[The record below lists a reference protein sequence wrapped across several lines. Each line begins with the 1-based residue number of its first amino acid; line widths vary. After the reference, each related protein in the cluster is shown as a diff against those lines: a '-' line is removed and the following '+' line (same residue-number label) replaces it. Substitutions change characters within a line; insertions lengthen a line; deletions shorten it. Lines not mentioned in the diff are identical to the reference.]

1 MTTLPVYLRALLATG
16 LMAGAAWAA
25 EPAGKTYT
33 VQAGDT
39 MDKVIRQHL
48 ADSPLK
54 TEVLRQA
61 LMQQNPQAF
70 TQSTPRVLIAGA
82 VLRLPS
88 NEDLL
93 RTQLGASG
101 KSSASAPAGNTWAGG
116 YSTRDMNMNERKN
129 WVRFP

>member
-1 MTTLPVYLRALLATG
+1 MNTLLVSLRALLAMCW
-16 LMAGAAWAA
+16 MAGSAWAA

-39 MDKVIRQHL
+39 MDKVIRQQL
-48 ADSPLK
+48 AESPLK
-54 TEVLRQA
+54 IEVLRQA
-61 LMQQNPQAF
+61 LMQHNPQAF

-101 KSSASAPAGNTWAGG
+101 KASASSGSTWAGG

>member
-1 MTTLPVYLRALLATG
+1 MTTLPVTLRALLAMC
-16 LMAGAAWAA
+16 LLSLSAFAA

-39 MDKVIRQHL
+39 MDKVIRQEL
-48 ADSPLK
+48 AESPLK
-54 TEVLRQA
+54 IEVLRQA

-70 TQSTPRVLIAGA
+70 TQSKPRVLIAGA

-88 NEDLL
+88 NEELL

-101 KSSASAPAGNTWAGG
+101 KSSSSAPAGNTWAGG
-116 YSTRDMNMNERKN
+116 YSTLDMNMNERKN

>member
-1 MTTLPVYLRALLATG
+1 MTTLPVYLRALLATCC
-16 LMAGAAWAA
+16 MAGAALAA

-39 MDKVIRQHL
+39 MDKVIRQQL
-48 ADSPLK
+48 AESPLK
-54 TEVLRQA
+54 IEVLRQA

-88 NEDLL
+88 NEELL

-101 KSSASAPAGNTWAGG
+101 KGSGTAPAGSTWAGG

>member
-1 MTTLPVYLRALLATG
+1 MTTLPVFLRALLAMCLLSGTA
-16 LMAGAAWAA
+16 LAAD
-25 EPAGKTYT
+25 PVGKTYN

-39 MDKVIRQHL
+39 IDKVIRQHL

-54 TEVLRQA
+54 IEVLRQA

-88 NEDLL
+88 NEELL

-101 KSSASAPAGNTWAGG
+101 KGSGAAPAGSTWAGG

>member
-1 MTTLPVYLRALLATG
+1 MNTLPVSLRALLAMW
-16 LMAGAAWAA
+16 LMSGAVWAA
-25 EPAGKTYT
+25 EPAGKSYT

-39 MDKVIRQHL
+39 IDKVIRQHL
-48 ADSPLK
+48 AESPLK
-54 TEVLRQA
+54 IEVLRQA

-82 VLRLPS
+82 VLRMPS

-101 KSSASAPAGNTWAGG
+101 KASAPSGSTWAGG

>member
-1 MTTLPVYLRALLATG
+1 MNTLPVFLRALLAMC
-16 LMAGAAWAA
+16 LMAAPVWAA

-39 MDKVIRQHL
+39 IDKVIRQHL
-48 ADSPLK
+48 AESPLK
-54 TEVLRQA
+54 NEVLRQA
-61 LMQQNPQAF
+61 LMQHNPQAF

-101 KSSASAPAGNTWAGG
+101 KATAPAGSTWAGG